1 MARFI
6 QEGKVINYYN
16 DTSNAIA
23 YGDVIVL
30 SQRIGVAAS
39 NIPAGSTGAVE
50 LEGVFEFTAETTA
63 GFAVGQSL
71 YWDAAEK
78 KLTATKAETGAIY
91 AGIAVDPKA
100 LASDVAYVK
109 I

>member
-16 DTSNAIA
+16 GTSDAIA
-23 YGDVIVL
+23 YGDVVVL
-30 SQRIGVAAS
+30 SQRIGIAAS
-39 NIPAGSTGAVE
+39 NIPTGSTGAVE
-50 LEGVFEFTAETTA
+50 LEGVFEIAAETSA
-63 GFAVGQSL
+63 GFAVGQPL
-71 YWDAAEK
+71 YWDAVGK
-78 KLTATKAETGAIY
+78 KLTATKAETGAIS

>member
-16 DTSNAIA
+16 GTSDAIA
-23 YGDVIVL
+23 YGDVVVL
-30 SQRIGVAAS
+30 SQRIGIAAS

-50 LEGVFEFTAETTA
+50 LEGVFEVTAETTA
-63 GFAVGQSL
+63 GFTVGQPL